1 MFPKRMFPTSKFGRF
16 GLGAVAGA
24 LAAVVTAAPAPAT
37 AADDDERAPAESEG
51 RVVARSGLVVRTGPS
66 TDYRAAGSK
75 EYGTV
80 VGIACRMNG
89 QRVEGNPV
97 WYKLSDASYAWSSV
111 RDIVNDGADPRWC

>member
-24 LAAVVTAAPAPAT
+24 LATVVTAGPAPAT
-37 AADDDERAPAESEG
+37 TVDDDERAPTESQG

-66 TDYRAAGSK
+66 THYQAVGSK
-75 EYGTV
+75 RYGTV
-80 VGIACRMNG
+80 VRITCRMNA

-97 WYKLSDASYAWSSV
+97 WYKLSDSSYAWSSV